1 MDTPNYRMP
10 FVPSTLMTEG
20 GSIDTC
26 DMGESIAH
34 NIMLLITTKK
44 AKTDMMKITETM
56 FGIWNSIME
65 LPVLFGK
72 TFSLRV

>member
-20 GSIDTC
+20 GSIETC

-44 AKTDMMKITETM
+44 AKTDTMKITETTS
-56 FGIWNSIME
+56 GTLNSITDY
-65 LPVLFGK
+65 K
-72 TFSLRV
+72 RSLGSRFH

>member
-34 NIMLLITTKK
+34 NI
-44 AKTDMMKITETM
+44 
-56 FGIWNSIME
+56 
-65 LPVLFGK
+65 
-72 TFSLRV
+72 RVYTS